1 MQIYLQMQFR
11 ENAKSYRQLKENSY
25 YFKELNR
32 GLVDYKKF
40 NEDMKIKYKER
51 VTDKI
56 NNVVENM
63 DLISSVLDVLN
74 SSVLDVLK

>member
-32 GLVDYKKF
+32 GLIDYKKF

-63 DLISSVLDVLN
+63 DLISSVLDVL
-74 SSVLDVLK
+74 K

>member
-1 MQIYLQMQFR
+1 MQTYLQIQFR
-11 ENAKSYRQLKENSY
+11 ENTKSFMQLKENSY

-32 GLVDYKKF
+32 GTIDYKKF
-40 NEDMKIKYKER
+40 SEEMKIKYKER

-63 DLISSVLDVLN
+63 DLISSVLDVL
-74 SSVLDVLK
+74 K

>member
-1 MQIYLQMQFR
+1 MQFR

-32 GLVDYKKF
+32 GAIDYKKF

-63 DLISSVLDVLN
+63 DLIT
-74 SSVLDVLK
+74 SVLDVLK

>member
-1 MQIYLQMQFR
+1 MQFR
-11 ENAKSYRQLKENSY
+11 ENVKSYRQLKENSY

-63 DLISSVLDVLN
+63 DLISSVLDVL
-74 SSVLDVLK
+74 K

>member
-32 GLVDYKKF
+32 GLIDYKKF

-63 DLISSVLDVLN
+63 DLIT
-74 SSVLDVLK
+74 SVLDVLK

>member
-1 MQIYLQMQFR
+1 MQFR

-32 GLVDYKKF
+32 GAIDYKKF

-63 DLISSVLDVLN
+63 DLISSVLDVL
-74 SSVLDVLK
+74 K

>member
-11 ENAKSYRQLKENSY
+11 ENVKSYRQLKENSY

-63 DLISSVLDVLN
+63 DLISSVLDVL
-74 SSVLDVLK
+74 K

>member
-1 MQIYLQMQFR
+1 MQAYLQVAFR
-11 ENAKSYRQLKENSY
+11 ENPKSYRQLKENSY

-63 DLISSVLDVLN
+63 DLISSVLDVL
-74 SSVLDVLK
+74 K

>member
-63 DLISSVLDVLN
+63 DLISSVLDVL
-74 SSVLDVLK
+74 K

>member
-1 MQIYLQMQFR
+1 MQFR

-32 GLVDYKKF
+32 GLIDYKKF

-63 DLISSVLDVLN
+63 DLISSD
-74 SSVLDVLK
+74 LDVLK

>member
-1 MQIYLQMQFR
+1 MQVYLQKEFR
-11 ENAKSYRQLKENSY
+11 ENLKEYNHLKENSY

-32 GLVDYKKF
+32 GSIDYKKF
-40 NEDMKIKYKER
+40 SEDMKIKYKER

-63 DLISSVLDVLN
+63 DLISSVLDVL
-74 SSVLDVLK
+74 K

>member
-32 GLVDYKKF
+32 GAIDYKKF

-63 DLISSVLDVLN
+63 DLISSVLDVL
-74 SSVLDVLK
+74 K

>member
-1 MQIYLQMQFR
+1 MQFR

-32 GLVDYKKF
+32 GLIDYKKF

-63 DLISSVLDVLN
+63 DLIT
-74 SSVLDVLK
+74 SVLDVLK

>member
-1 MQIYLQMQFR
+1 MQFR

-63 DLISSVLDVLN
+63 DLISSVLDVL
-74 SSVLDVLK
+74 K

>member
-1 MQIYLQMQFR
+1 MQVYLQVAFR

-63 DLISSVLDVLN
+63 DLISSVLDVL
-74 SSVLDVLK
+74 K

>member
-11 ENAKSYRQLKENSY
+11 ENDKSYRQLKENSY

-32 GLVDYKKF
+32 GLIDYKKF

-63 DLISSVLDVLN
+63 DLISSVLDVL
-74 SSVLDVLK
+74 K

>member
-32 GLVDYKKF
+32 GLIDYKKF

-63 DLISSVLDVLN
+63 DLITSVLDF
-74 SSVLDVLK
+74 LK

>member
-1 MQIYLQMQFR
+1 MG
-11 ENAKSYRQLKENSY
+11 LKENSY

-32 GLVDYKKF
+32 GLIDYKKF

-63 DLISSVLDVLN
+63 DMINSVLEI
-74 SSVLDVLK
+74 LK

>member
-63 DLISSVLDVLN
+63 DLIT
-74 SSVLDVLK
+74 SVLDVLK

>member
-1 MQIYLQMQFR
+1 MQFR
-11 ENAKSYRQLKENSY
+11 ENDKSYRQLKENSY

-32 GLVDYKKF
+32 GLIDYKKF

-63 DLISSVLDVLN
+63 DLISSVLDVL
-74 SSVLDVLK
+74 K

>member
-32 GLVDYKKF
+32 RLIDYKKF

-63 DLISSVLDVLN
+63 DLISSVLDVL
-74 SSVLDVLK
+74 K

>member
-1 MQIYLQMQFR
+1 MQAYLQVAFR
-11 ENAKSYRQLKENSY
+11 ENPKSYMHLKENSY

-32 GLVDYKKF
+32 GLIDYKKF

-63 DLISSVLDVLN
+63 DLISSVLDVL
-74 SSVLDVLK
+74 K

>member
-1 MQIYLQMQFR
+1 MQFR

-32 GLVDYKKF
+32 GLIDYKKF

-63 DLISSVLDVLN
+63 DLISSVLDVL
-74 SSVLDVLK
+74 K

>member
-1 MQIYLQMQFR
+1 MQVYLQIPFR
-11 ENAKSYRQLKENSY
+11 ENLKEYNHLKENSY

-63 DLISSVLDVLN
+63 DMINSVLEI
-74 SSVLDVLK
+74 LK

>member
-1 MQIYLQMQFR
+1 MQFR
-11 ENAKSYRQLKENSY
+11 ENVKSYRQLIENSF
-25 YFKELNR
+25 YFKELYR
-32 GLVDYKKF
+32 GLVVYKKF

-63 DLISSVLDVLN
+63 DLISSVLDVL
-74 SSVLDVLK
+74 K